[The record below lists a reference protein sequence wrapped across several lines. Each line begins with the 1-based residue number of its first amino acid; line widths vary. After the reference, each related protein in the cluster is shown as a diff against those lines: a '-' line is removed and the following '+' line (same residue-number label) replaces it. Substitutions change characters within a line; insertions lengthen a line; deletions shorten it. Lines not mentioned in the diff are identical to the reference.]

1 MSARIGIIGAGK
13 AGERHAAGF
22 AVQPDARVVGFAD
35 MDEGRA
41 ARLANGLGATAVRAW
56 EDLFR
61 LGIDVLVV
69 ATPHAFHVAPAER
82 AAAEGVHLLM
92 EKPLATT
99 LSDARRIVD
108 VAGDADVRLAVS
120 FVHRFR
126 EEVRRA
132 KTWLEDAGPLQVGR
146 ETQASRRLPSDP
158 KWLTNASVSGGGV
171 LMYSA
176 IHGIDRLRW
185 FWGAE
190 VTEVDARTRRYAAD
204 NEEVED
210 GVAMVLVFEGGG
222 VATLTA
228 NAATYPVAAPVW
240 ETEVHGTR
248 SMVRVRTRG
257 FAETGSADGAGQRY
271 DAGLDDETVR
281 PHYNFERQAADLLG
295 AITNGVDPLATGLD
309 GLRAVEICLAA
320 YASADSQRPVT
331 IDEIRRSGGASKPS

>member
-13 AGERHAAGF
+13 AGERHVEGF
-22 AVQPDARVVGFAD
+22 AAQSDATVVGVAD
-35 MDEGRA
+35 LDEGRA
-41 ARLANGLGATAVRAW
+41 ARLAGRVGATAVRAW

-99 LSDARRIVD
+99 LSDARRIVE
-108 VAGDADVRLAVS
+108 VAGAADVQLAVS

-126 EEVRRA
+126 EEVQRA
-132 KTWLEDAGPLQVGR
+132 KAWLDDAGPLQVGR
-146 ETQASRRLPSDP
+146 ETQASRRLSSDP
-158 KWLTNASVSGGGV
+158 AWLTNASVSGGGV
-171 LMYSA
+171 LVYSA

-190 VTEVDARTRRYAAD
+190 VVEVDARTRRYAGD
-204 NEEVED
+204 NDEVED
-210 GVAMVLVFEGGG
+210 GVAMMLAFEGGG

-228 NAATYPVAAPVW
+228 NAPTYPVAAPVW

-271 DAGLDDETVR
+271 DVGRDEVTAR
-281 PHYNFERQAADLLG
+281 PHYNFERQAADLLD
-295 AITNGVDPLATGLD
+295 AITNDRAPLASGLD

-320 YASADSQRPVT
+320 YASAASARPVA
-331 IDEIRRSGGASKPS
+331 IDEVRRWGGGSPTS